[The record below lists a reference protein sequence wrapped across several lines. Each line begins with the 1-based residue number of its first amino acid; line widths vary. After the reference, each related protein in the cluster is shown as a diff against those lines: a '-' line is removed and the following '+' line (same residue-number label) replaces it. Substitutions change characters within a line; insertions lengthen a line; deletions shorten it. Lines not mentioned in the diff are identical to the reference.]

1 MNVYRDDPR
10 SWNDERIEYAVAVG
24 VFDGVHRGHMA
35 VFDALRVA
43 ADGLPLCA
51 LTFGTHPDVIVNS
64 ESAPKLLTTLDRR
77 IELLEVA
84 GLDAVGVIDFDDDI
98 RHLSP
103 DGFVSMFL
111 TGGLNAALVAV
122 GRGFRFGYRASGTVG
137 DLRLMGQ
144 QEGFD
149 VVETQIVNLHG
160 TEVRSSSIRAA
171 IASGSVELAARML
184 GRPFEIEGLVVPG
197 DARGRTIGFPTANI
211 TMPDG
216 LVRPAGGVYAV
227 QCTVDGT
234 VIDGVANV
242 GTRPTFGGGEET
254 IEVHLYD
261 TTMDLYGKT
270 VRVSFIDRIRNE
282 QRFASV
288 DALVS
293 QIKADIDVAKSI
305 FTHLD

>member
-1 MNVYRDDPR
+1 MYRNDPR
-10 SWNDERIEYAVAVG
+10 EWNGERVEYAVAVG

-43 ADGLPLCA
+43 ASGLPLCA
-51 LTFGTHPDVIVNS
+51 LTFGTHPDAIVNADS
-64 ESAPKLLTTLDRR
+64 TPSLLTTLDRR
-77 IELLEVA
+77 IELLEAA
-84 GLDAVGVIDFDDDI
+84 GLDAVGVIDFDNEI

-103 DGFVSMFL
+103 DEFVAMFL
-111 TGGLNAALVAV
+111 TAGLNASLVAV
-122 GRGFRFGYRASGTVG
+122 GRGFRFGYRAAGTVG

-144 QEGFD
+144 RMGFD
-149 VVETQIVNLHG
+149 VVETPIVNLHG
-160 TEVRSSSIRAA
+160 TDVRSSSIRAA

-227 QCTVDGT
+227 KCAVEGS

-254 IEVHLYD
+254 IEVHLYG
-261 TTMDLYGKT
+261 MEIDLYGKT
-270 VRVSFIDRIRNE
+270 VRVAFIDRIRNE

-293 QIKADIDVAKSI
+293 QIEADIEVAQSI
-305 FTHLD
+305 FDD